1 MMVRRPTSLTGGP
14 TGRPRTI
21 PPAPPSPPWQGR
33 VGWFIAFAVFFGG
46 LVWALWSI
54 VSILLGSAALAYLLD
69 PIADKMEA
77 RGYSRDVGIGIIFAT
92 ISIVLIVMIL
102 VLVPMIAGQ
111 FLALSGNIK
120 GYTENLSELIA
131 PAAVFIETQTGQT
144 IPFNLDELKQAMPDW
159 LGQMSPDARKSIQ
172 DFIGQFFVSSLGV
185 FTSIIQLALMPIFT
199 FYLLSEWDRITGFIR
214 SLIPPRHEEQVV
226 GLALDI
232 DERLSAFV
240 RGQITV
246 CMVLGV
252 LYSLGLWFA
261 GVDLA
266 FSIGL
271 LAGALFVVPYLGTV
285 VGLTL
290 ASILCMM
297 KFGID
302 IHLLYVCLAFGIPQ
316 FIESWYLTPK
326 VVGNKVGLHPLVVM
340 ISLLAGGSLAG
351 IWGMVLAIPLTATL
365 DVLSREAL
373 RMYRVSHAFEHPS

>member
-1 MMVRRPTSLTGGP
+1 MIHRHPTSLTGGP
-14 TGRPRTI
+14 TGRPRKLSPT
-21 PPAPPSPPWQGR
+21 PPPPQWQSR
-33 VGWFIAFAVFFGG
+33 VGWGVAFSIFFGA

-77 RGYSRDVGIGIIFAT
+77 RGYSRNVGIAIIFAT
-92 ISIVLIVMIL
+92 IGLILLILLIVLI
-102 VLVPMIAGQ
+102 PMIAGQ

-120 GYTENLSELIA
+120 GYADNLSELIA
-131 PAAVFIETQTGQT
+131 PASAFIETQTGQN
-144 IPFNLDELKQAMPDW
+144 ISFNVDELKKTLPDW
-159 LGQMSPDARKSIQ
+159 LSQLSPDTRKSVQ
-172 DFIGQFFVSSLGV
+172 DFIGQFFVSSLGI

-199 FYLLSEWDRITGFIR
+199 FYLLSEWDRITSFIR
-214 SLIPPRHEEQVV
+214 SLIPLRHQPQVV
-226 GLALDI
+226 RLAQDI

-246 CMVLGV
+246 CIVLGF
-252 LYSLGLWFA
+252 LYSLGLWLS

-266 FSIGL
+266 FSVGL
-271 LAGALFVVPYLGTV
+271 LAGALFIVPYLGTV

-290 ASILCMM
+290 ASLLSMM
-297 KFGID
+297 KFGFD
-302 IHLLYVCLAFGIPQ
+302 IHLFYVCLAFGIPQ

-365 DVLSREAL
+365 DVLSREGL
-373 RMYRVSHAFEHPS
+373 RLYRMSHAFENPS

>member
-1 MMVRRPTSLTGGP
+1 
-14 TGRPRTI
+14 
-21 PPAPPSPPWQGR
+21 
-33 VGWFIAFAVFFGG
+33 VFFGG

-290 ASILCMM
+290 ASILSMM

>member
-1 MMVRRPTSLTGGP
+1 
-14 TGRPRTI
+14 
-21 PPAPPSPPWQGR
+21 
-33 VGWFIAFAVFFGG
+33 
-46 LVWALWSI
+46 
-54 VSILLGSAALAYLLD
+54 
-69 PIADKMEA
+69 
-77 RGYSRDVGIGIIFAT
+77 
-92 ISIVLIVMIL
+92 
-102 VLVPMIAGQ
+102 
-111 FLALSGNIK
+111 NIK
-120 GYTENLSELIA
+120 GYTDNLSDLIA
-131 PAAVFIETQTGQT
+131 PAAAFIEAQTGQS
-144 IPFNLDELKQAMPDW
+144 IPFNVDELKQALPDW
-159 LGQMSPDARKSIQ
+159 LSQMSPDARKSVQ

-214 SLIPPRHEEQVV
+214 SLIPPRHDAQIVR
-226 GLALDI
+226 LALDI

-266 FSIGL
+266 FSVGL

-290 ASILCMM
+290 ASLLSMM

-302 IHLLYVCLAFGIPQ
+302 IHLLYVALAFGVPQ

-351 IWGMVLAIPLTATL
+351 VWGMVLAIPLTATL

-373 RMYRVSHAFEHPS
+373 RMYRASHAFEHPS